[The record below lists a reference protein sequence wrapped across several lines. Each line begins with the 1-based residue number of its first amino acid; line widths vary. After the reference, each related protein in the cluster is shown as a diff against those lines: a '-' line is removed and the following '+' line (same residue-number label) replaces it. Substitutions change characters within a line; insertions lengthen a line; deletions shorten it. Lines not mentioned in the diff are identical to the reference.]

1 MGEIPATNKTVAS
14 PAMNGMAG
22 DPLAGFTLLEQ
33 PGHLLR
39 RSQQRSAD
47 IYAEEIGTEGPTQPQ
62 FALLTAIFQHPGA
75 SQVDLVRHTG
85 IDRSTVAEMAAR
97 LVKRGL
103 LRRERSGDDRRANT
117 LAISPTGEA
126 WLRDYL
132 PAAQR
137 TQQRLLDPLTE
148 AERMQLIGLL
158 RRLVESSL
166 Q

>member
-1 MGEIPATNKTVAS
+1 MPGNPPGNS
-14 PAMNGMAG
+14 SS
-22 DPLAGFTLLEQ
+22 DPLGAFTLLDQ

-39 RSQQRSAD
+39 RCQQRSAD
-47 IYAEEIGTEGPTQPQ
+47 IYAEELGAEGPTQPQ

-75 SQVDLVRHTG
+75 SQVDLVRLTG

-103 LRRERSGDDRRANT
+103 LRRERSDDDRRANT
-117 LAISPTGEA
+117 LAISPLGEA
-126 WLRDYL
+126 WLRSYL

-137 TQQRLLDPLTE
+137 TQQRLLEPLNETE
-148 AERMQLIGLL
+148 RADLIALL
-158 RRLVESSL
+158 RRLVESNL

>member
-1 MGEIPATNKTVAS
+1 MGEIQATS
-14 PAMNGMAG
+14 PGAKDPQAAK
-22 DPLAGFTLLEQ
+22 DPLSAFTLLEQ

-39 RSQQRSAD
+39 RCQQRSAD
-47 IYAEEIGTEGPTQPQ
+47 IYAEEIGQEGPTQPQ

-75 SQVDLVRHTG
+75 SQVDLVRLTG

-103 LRRERSGDDRRANT
+103 LRRERSDDDRRANT
-117 LAISPTGEA
+117 LAISPAGEA

-137 TQQRLLDPLTE
+137 TQQRLLDPLNE
-148 AERMQLIGLL
+148 AERGQLIGLL
-158 RRLVESSL
+158 RRLVEANL

>member
-1 MGEIPATNKTVAS
+1 MPGNPPGNPS
-14 PAMNGMAG
+14 G
-22 DPLAGFTLLEQ
+22 DPLGAFTLLDQ

-39 RSQQRSAD
+39 RCQQRSAD
-47 IYAEEIGTEGPTQPQ
+47 IYAEELGAEGPTQPQ

-75 SQVDLVRHTG
+75 SQVDLVRLTG

-103 LRRERSGDDRRANT
+103 LRRERSDDDRRANT
-117 LAISPTGEA
+117 LAISPLGEA
-126 WLRDYL
+126 WLRSYL

-137 TQQRLLDPLTE
+137 TQQRLLEPLNETE
-148 AERMQLIGLL
+148 RADLIALL
-158 RRLVESSL
+158 RRLVESNL

>member
-1 MGEIPATNKTVAS
+1 MPGNPPGNPS
-14 PAMNGMAG
+14 G
-22 DPLAGFTLLEQ
+22 DPLGAFTLLDQ

-39 RSQQRSAD
+39 RCQQRSAD
-47 IYAEEIGTEGPTQPQ
+47 IYAEELGAEGPTQPQ

-75 SQVDLVRHTG
+75 SQVDLVRLTG

-103 LRRERSGDDRRANT
+103 LRRERSDDDRRANT
-117 LAISPTGEA
+117 LAISPSGEA
-126 WLRDYL
+126 WLRSYL

-137 TQQRLLDPLTE
+137 TQQRLLEPLNETE
-148 AERMQLIGLL
+148 RADLIALL
-158 RRLVESSL
+158 RRLVESNL